1 MLELRSVTK
10 VFKMGEQTFHALKG
24 IDLIIKQGELLA
36 IVGPSGSGKTTTMN
50 IIGLLDRP
58 TTGKHL
64 LDGQEVSKLGVNKR
78 AHLRNLRIGFIFQ
91 SFMLLPRLNALQNVS
106 LPLLYRGVNR
116 GEMRHR
122 SLEMLE
128 KMGIGKHWHHHPTEL
143 SGGQQQRV
151 AIARA
156 LVGNPSIIL
165 ADEPTGAL
173 DTKTGAEVLAL
184 LKKINQEEGATI
196 IIITHDLEVAVQCP
210 RVIHVRD
217 GLIEEQESAIQ
228 EQG

>member
-1 MLELRSVTK
+1 MLQLINVTK
-10 VFKMGEQTFHALKG
+10 VFEMGEQTFHALKG
-24 IDLIIKQGELLA
+24 ISLTVQQGELLA

-58 TTGKHL
+58 TTGQHF
-64 LDGQEVSKLGVNKR
+64 LDGEEVSHFTVNQR

-91 SFMLLPRLNALQNVS
+91 SFMLLPRLNALQNVG
-106 LPLLYRGVNR
+106 LPLLYRGVAH
-116 GEMRHR
+116 GEIRKR
-122 SLEMLE
+122 SLAMLE
-128 KMGIGKHWHHHPTEL
+128 KMGIGNHWHHRPSEL

-151 AIARA
+151 AISRA

-173 DTKTGAEVLAL
+173 DTKTGEEVLAL
-184 LKKINQEEGATI
+184 LKDINREENSTV
-196 IIITHDLEVAVQCP
+196 IIITHDLDVASECP

-217 GLIEEQESAIQ
+217 GLIQEE
-228 EQG
+228 